1 MDSINEKI
9 YKANIQLQD
18 ENKVLK
24 QDKKILQK
32 RIENATEY
40 IEYLINQFEHMN
52 DKELITN
59 RMVDIN
65 YIKELKKILK
75 GEYFNER

>member
-1 MDSINEKI
+1 MDAINEKI

-32 RIENATEY
+32 RMNNATEY
-40 IEYLINQFEHMN
+40 IEYLINQFEQMN

-59 RMVDIN
+59 RMVDID

-75 GEYFNER
+75 GEYFNE

>member
-9 YKANIQLQD
+9 YNANIQLQD

-32 RIENATEY
+32 RMNNAIEY
-40 IEYLINQFEHMN
+40 IEYIINQFEQVN

-75 GEYFNER
+75 GEYFNE

>member
-32 RIENATEY
+32 RIDTAIEY
-40 IEYLINQFEHMN
+40 INQLKFAFN
-52 DKELITN
+52 FDKE
-59 RMVDIN
+59 IN
-65 YIKELKKILK
+65 KFAFDFLYTKEGEILKKILK
-75 GEYFNER
+75 GEYFNE

>member
-9 YKANIQLQD
+9 YNANIQLQD

-32 RIENATEY
+32 RLDTA
-40 IEYLINQFEHMN
+40 IEYMEANAKLSVEDNIEIINFY
-52 DKELITN
+52 KSL
-59 RMVDIN
+59 
-65 YIKELKKILK
+65 LKILK
-75 GEYFNER
+75 EEYFNE

>member
-9 YKANIQLQD
+9 FNANIQLQD

-32 RIENATEY
+32 RMDNAIEVLNDNS
-40 IEYLINQFEHMN
+40 IEVN
-52 DKELITN
+52 TAC
-59 RMVDIN
+59 RMAVR
-65 YIKELKKILK
+65 ILK
-75 GEYFNER
+75 GEYVNER

>member
-9 YKANIQLQD
+9 YNANIQLQD

-32 RIENATEY
+32 RLDTA
-40 IEYLINQFEHMN
+40 IEYMEANAKLSVEDNIGIINFY
-52 DKELITN
+52 KSL
-59 RMVDIN
+59 
-65 YIKELKKILK
+65 LKILK
-75 GEYFNER
+75 GEYFNE